1 MTRNPA
7 TWPTMETSKMF
18 GKIEKIFGLMVVLP
32 PVYMLFR
39 FLRWYIKQENDPDVI
54 DADAKES

>member
-1 MTRNPA
+1 
-7 TWPTMETSKMF
+7 MF